1 MKIGISFDGFA
12 PFHEALAFAK
22 ESVEAGASSLWM
34 ADHLGYREPIVSCLA
49 FLLQTAVPE
58 VVPTAVSPYLRHPMP
73 TAMQM
78 ATLSEA
84 GSGRVSLALGVGNP
98 LFLAESGELI
108 EKPIR
113 VIREFVEALRT
124 LWSGEKIEQEA
135 LRFRLDGA
143 RMMFKTAAPI
153 PIFLSPMK
161 EQMLRLAGKIADG
174 LVLSAGLSTGFAA
187 HSLSIMDQSAR
198 EAGRD
203 LSALRRAGYISFM
216 AAEDSRRAVG
226 AVRQKLAFLFR
237 NRFIE
242 DNLAFTGIP
251 IDQEAIIAA
260 MSKRDFDEAAR
271 LVPDDAVEAFGVAGT
286 VRQCC
291 EKLVQF
297 QSAGLSDLILLMAGD
312 SSDQRFGLA
321 VVRELAR

>member
-1 MKIGISFDGFA
+1 
-12 PFHEALAFAK
+12 
-22 ESVEAGASSLWM
+22 
-34 ADHLGYREPIVSCLA
+34 
-49 FLLQTAVPE
+49 
-58 VVPTAVSPYLRHPMP
+58 MP

-98 LFLAESGELI
+98 LFLGESGEII

-113 VIREFVEALRT
+113 VIREFVEALRA
-124 LWSGEKIEQEA
+124 LWSGDQVKQEA

-143 RMMFKTAAPI
+143 RMMFKTPAPI
-153 PIFLSPMK
+153 PILLSPMK

-174 LVLSAGLSTGFAA
+174 LVLSAGLSSGFAA

-198 EAGRD
+198 DAGRD
-203 LSALRRAGYISFM
+203 LSRLRRAGYISFM
-216 AAEDSRRAVG
+216 AAEDSRRAVE
-226 AVRQKLAFLFR
+226 AVRRKLAFLFR

-251 IDQEAIIAA
+251 IDQQGIIDA
-260 MSKRDFDEAAR
+260 MSKRDFDRAAR
-271 LVPDDAVEAFGVAGT
+271 LVPDDAVEAFSVAGT

-291 EKLVQF
+291 DKLVQF
-297 QSAGLSDLILLMAGD
+297 QAAGLSDLVLLMAGD
-312 SSDQRFGLA
+312 ASDQRFGLE
-321 VVRELAR
+321 VVRELTR